1 MGMRRRAIFLGLTF
15 TAAVL
20 VLAGALAVLVPS
32 VSAPSAGEGARSGVV
47 TLRAAYQE
55 HRSGL
60 QVEARGEVVRVLPDD
75 NEGSRHQR
83 FILRLSSGQTV
94 LIAHN
99 IDLAPRLEGLRAGD
113 MVGFFGEYEWNPEGG
128 VVHWTHR
135 DPGGD
140 HLDGWLE
147 YRGQRYR

>member
-1 MGMRRRAIFLGLTF
+1 MSMRRRAILLGLTF
-15 TAAVL
+15 AAAVL
-20 VLAGALAVLVPS
+20 VLAGALAVLAPS
-32 VSAPSAGEGARSGVV
+32 VSAPRAGDAAGSGVV
-47 TLRAAYQE
+47 TLREAYQQ
-55 HRSGL
+55 HHSGL

-75 NEGSRHQR
+75 DEGSRHQR

-94 LIAHN
+94 LVAHN
-99 IDLAPRLEGLRAGD
+99 IDLAPRIEGLRVGD
-113 MVGFFGEYEWNPEGG
+113 TVGFFGEYEWNPEGG

>member
-1 MGMRRRAIFLGLTF
+1 MSMRRRAILLGLTF
-15 TAAVL
+15 AAVVL
-20 VLAGALAVLVPS
+20 ILAGALTVLAPS

-47 TLRAAYQE
+47 TLREAYRQ
-55 HRSGL
+55 HHSGL
-60 QVEARGEVVRVLPDD
+60 QVQARGEVVRVLPDD
-75 NEGSRHQR
+75 NEGGRHQR

-99 IDLAPRLEGLRAGD
+99 IDLAPRLEGLQAGD
-113 MVGFFGEYEWNPEGG
+113 TVGFFGEYEWNSEGG

-140 HLDGWLE
+140 HPDGWLE